1 MKEFA
6 LILAAMSAEK
16 HQWIQPPA
24 EKPAMVQTVASG
36 NRQLSEEER
45 RLLRKAIDRLAG
57 TPVDRIFANLQPE
70 ETNTLVAKRDVAPW
84 Q

>member
-6 LILAAMSAEK
+6 LILAAMSADK
-16 HQWIQPPA
+16 HQWVQPPA
-24 EKPAMVQTVASG
+24 EKPAIVQAAPSG
-36 NRQLSEEER
+36 NRQLSDAER

-57 TPVDRIFANLQPE
+57 TPVDRVFANLQPE
-70 ETNTLVAKRDVAPW
+70 ETTTLVAKRNVAPW